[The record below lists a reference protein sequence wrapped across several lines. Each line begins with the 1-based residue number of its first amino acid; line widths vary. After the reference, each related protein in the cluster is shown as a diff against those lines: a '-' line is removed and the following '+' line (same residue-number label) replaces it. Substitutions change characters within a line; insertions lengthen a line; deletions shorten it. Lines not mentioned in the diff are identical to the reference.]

1 LLFSSKPS
9 DVKLLYQNL
18 NEQGRASARTAVVQE
33 ALAKAGGME
42 NLSPD
47 KFKTALSK
55 LGSQIG
61 VFFKGDDLEAA
72 TGLVKALQLTERGA
86 LAGVTPPTGVQALPY
101 LMGLGLG
108 GQFGTGP
115 AIAIAGTIGGIARL
129 YERTGVRS
137 ALKAVAQ
144 AKAPAAEK
152 SALQMLN
159 KEIQGV
165 IKEVAPNAAAQGA
178 ANSTSRPE
186 YEALWGRY

>member
-1 LLFSSKPS
+1 
-9 DVKLLYQNL
+9 
-18 NEQGRASARTAVVQE
+18 
-33 ALAKAGGME
+33 
-42 NLSPD
+42 
-47 KFKTALSK
+47 
-55 LGSQIG
+55 
-61 VFFKGDDLEAA
+61 
-72 TGLVKALQLTERGA
+72 
-86 LAGVTPPTGVQALPY
+86 
-101 LMGLGLG
+101 MGLGLG